1 MNFTPKISGMFRIRP
16 FPGCSPPV
24 YPLRTLMCALFYNLL
39 PGLIIMAF
47 VSVSSA
53 QISEGGIPVGYNKSI
68 SDIPLVDLSDH
79 PVLYNE
85 IDKEGDP
92 FGPMKAGFGIPVT
105 ITPGEY
111 GQFRELESGKRL
123 WQLKIHASGAL
134 GLGLVFED
142 FYLDAGD
149 RMFVYNTD
157 GSFHAGAFTSI
168 NNNPDNVF
176 STHIVPGDTL
186 VIELETVAEPGET
199 AADQGGRALTSSRLQ
214 IGEVIFIDNGG
225 ELSLF
230 TGVKDLGESGDC
242 QVGINCPEGNSWQD
256 EKRGV
261 ARILLREGSTWYWCT
276 GSLVNNTAQDGTPY
290 MLTSDHCGESSSP
303 DDYNVWQFY
312 FNFERPGC
320 EETGTPQNN
329 MIRGSTLKSKAP
341 LAGGSDFKLLLLR
354 SNIPESYH
362 PFFNGWNLAENGSP
376 SGVSIHHP
384 VGDAM
389 KISTYTSGLST
400 SNWPGSV
407 NAMDNGFWR
416 VTWASTLSGHGVT
429 EGGSS
434 GGPLFDYSGLIVG
447 TLTGGASSC
456 NRPQN
461 PDFYGKMNMHWDA
474 NSEYDSLQ
482 LAPWLDPLGAE
493 LLSLEGYDPHGD
505 RYLPPAGLVVNHG
518 NEDQVR
524 LQWRRPGALTGPEGW
539 VAYNTDFSHLTW
551 QQPQRATLF
560 RAADFEFSYPVTIS
574 RMAHYFIEHADHAWP
589 DNRFHFVIYGDDG
602 ERVLYESE
610 LLEAGKD
617 KLVYH
622 YPQEP
627 LHLEE
632 DFYVAVV
639 PYDTDGFP
647 ASAAQIL
654 EDGEVCHSFV
664 GEAGEWSP
672 YADEDGDYFELYTM
686 VYILAGQQD
695 VEKEKMLAGE
705 GPGGIR
711 RISPFD
717 KQEIDDSQFSVV
729 SDYAKTQN
737 KDFILTGYRVF
748 RNNKVIATIED
759 PGIREFTD
767 VEPGPGRY
775 SYYVTALYD
784 DTTESRR
791 SNEVFVNLETAPK
804 YRDVRFRVVDQDGA
818 PLGNASVVLTSY
830 VGEDAPLFFEDWEDY
845 PDFTTNIGPWRATD
859 PLDEHTFVAE
869 GFNFPG
875 AGQPFGFMTFNPDET
890 DPSIDFPAV
899 SGDRYVVS
907 STSLH
912 APRRDEDKWLI
923 SPPIYMDESATLSF
937 FARSA
942 TSSYGPERIRV
953 WASGEGDNREDF
965 RRKLSAGSHI
975 DVPDNWTKY
984 TFGLEDFVGETMHF
998 AIQNVSYDSF
1008 MLMVDALG
1016 VEKTGSKS
1024 VDEKFLV
1031 TDQDGLA
1038 EVSLPKGLYQY
1049 RVILDGYSGHRAI
1062 VSVEEA
1068 DLEIEVQLSDT
1079 AYELTLV
1086 AEPENGGRVIDRT
1099 DAAPYVEDTE
1109 VILEAVPFH
1118 GYAFVEWRKDDEEEA
1133 VGTELRF
1140 SFTMGP
1146 ADVSLVA
1153 LFEEDDTSLD
1163 ETNGLASLE
1172 VFPNPT
1178 RGWLNIEVPG
1188 NIELQKIRL
1197 FNIHGQLVDEYA
1209 GIDMR
1214 DPKLNLSFHPDGIY
1228 FLQLVTRDE
1237 VAARRIMLT
1246 R

>member
-1 MNFTPKISGMFRIRP
+1 MFRIRP

-24 YPLRTLMCALFYNLL
+24 YSLRTLLCTFFYNLL
-39 PGLIIMAF
+39 PGVFIMAF
-47 VSVSSA
+47 ASASAA
-53 QISEGGIPVGYNKSI
+53 QISEGGIPRGYHKSVAE
-68 SDIPLVDLSDH
+68 IPLVDLSDH
-79 PVLYNE
+79 PVLYEE
-85 IDKEGDP
+85 IGKEGDP
-92 FGPMKAGFGIPVT
+92 FGPMKAGFGIPVV
-105 ITPGEY
+105 ITPDEY
-111 GQFRELESGKRL
+111 GQFMELENGKKL

-134 GLGLVFED
+134 GLGLVFDD

-186 VIELETVAEPGET
+186 VIELETAALPGEAAKEPGE
-199 AADQGGRALTSSRLQ
+199 AAATSSRLQ
-214 IGEVIFIDNGG
+214 ISEVIFIDNGG

-230 TGVKDLGESGDC
+230 TGEKEVGSSGDC
-242 QVGINCPEGNSWQD
+242 QVGINCPEGNNWQD

-261 ARILLREGSTWYWCT
+261 ARILLREGGAWYWCT
-276 GSLVNNTAQDGTPY
+276 GSLMNNTAQDGTPY
-290 MLTSDHCGESSSP
+290 MLTSDHCGDSSLP
-303 DDYNVWQFY
+303 EDYDVWQFY

-320 EETGTPQNN
+320 EETGSPPNN

-341 LAGGSDFKLLLLR
+341 LDGGSDFKLLLLR
-354 SNIPESYH
+354 NNLPESYH
-362 PFFNGWNLAENGSP
+362 PYFNGWNLAKTGSP

-384 VGDAM
+384 VGDVM

-400 SNWPGSV
+400 SSWPGAT
-407 NAMDNGFWR
+407 NAIDDGFWR
-416 VTWASTLSGHGVT
+416 VTWAETISGHGVT

-434 GGPLFDYSGLIVG
+434 GAPLFDYSGQIVG

-456 NRPQN
+456 ARPQN

-493 LLSLEGYDPHGD
+493 PLSLEGYDPHSD
-505 RYLPPAGLVVNHG
+505 RYLPPAGLVASLS
-518 NEDQVR
+518 NEDQVN

-560 RAADFEFSYPVTIS
+560 RAADFEFSYPVAIS
-574 RMAHYFIEHADHAWP
+574 RIAHYFIEYADHAWP

-602 ERVLYESE
+602 ERILYESE

-622 YPQEP
+622 YPDEP
-627 LHLEE
+627 LYIEE
-632 DFYVAVV
+632 DFYVAIV
-639 PYDTDGFP
+639 PYHTDGHP
-647 ASAAQIL
+647 SSAAQIL
-654 EDGEVCHSFV
+654 DNGEVCHSFV

-672 YADEDGDYFELYTM
+672 YVNEDGDYFELYTM
-686 VYILAGQQD
+686 VYVLADQ
-695 VEKEKMLAGE
+695 KEGKKEELLAGE
-705 GPGGIR
+705 SPEDVR

-717 KQEIDDSQFSVV
+717 KQEKDDRQFSVV
-729 SDYAKTQN
+729 SDYAKTED
-737 KDFILTGYRVF
+737 KDFSLTGYRVF
-748 RNNKVIATIED
+748 RNNEVVAAIED
-759 PGIREFTD
+759 SGIREFTD
-767 VEPGPGRY
+767 TEPGPGRF

-784 DTTESRR
+784 DATESGR
-791 SNEVFVNLETAPK
+791 SNEAFISVETPPK
-804 YRDVRFRVVDQDGA
+804 YRDVRFRVVDQDGT

-845 PDFTTNIGPWRATD
+845 PDFTTNLGPWRSDD
-859 PLDEHTFVAE
+859 PLEEVTYVAE
-869 GFNFPG
+869 NFTFPG

-890 DPSIDFPAV
+890 DPSIEFPAV

-912 APRRDEDKWLI
+912 TPRRDEDKWLI
-923 SPPIYMDESATLSF
+923 SPPIYIDENASLSF
-937 FARSA
+937 FARSVA
-942 TSSYGPERIRV
+942 SSYGLERIRV

-975 DVPDNWTKY
+975 DVPGSWTEY

-998 AIQNVSYDSF
+998 AIQYVSYDSF

-1016 VEKTGSKS
+1016 VEKTGRKS
-1024 VDEKFLV
+1024 VDEKFVV

-1049 RVILDGYSGHRAI
+1049 RVILDGYSGHRA
-1062 VSVEEA
+1062 VFSVEEA
-1068 DLEIEVQLSDT
+1068 DLEIEVELSDT

-1086 AEPENGGRVIDRT
+1086 AEPEEGGRVVDRT
-1099 DAAPYVEDTE
+1099 DAAPYAEGTE
-1109 VILEAVPFH
+1109 VILEAVPSH

-1133 VGTELRF
+1133 VGSELRY
-1140 SFTMGP
+1140 SFTMGS

-1153 LFEEDDTSLD
+1153 LFKEDGTSLD
-1163 ETNGLASLE
+1163 ETSRLASLE

-1178 RGWLNIEVPG
+1178 RDWLYIEVPA
-1188 NIELQKIRL
+1188 NIELHKIRL
-1197 FNIHGQLVDEYA
+1197 FNIHGQLVYEYA
-1209 GIDMR
+1209 GGDMR
-1214 DPKLNLSFHPDGIY
+1214 EPQLNLSSLPDGIY
-1228 FLQLVTRDE
+1228 FLQMISRDGLA
-1237 VAARRIMLT
+1237 VRRIRLN